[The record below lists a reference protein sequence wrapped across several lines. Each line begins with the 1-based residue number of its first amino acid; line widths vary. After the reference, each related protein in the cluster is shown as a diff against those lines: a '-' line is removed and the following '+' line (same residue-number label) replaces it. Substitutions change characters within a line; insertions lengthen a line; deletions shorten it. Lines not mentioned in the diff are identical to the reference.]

1 LRRALAGGR
10 CLAVDWYHQCS
21 VVKSFSEQL
30 WRARCGGEGTIKFIP
45 SAAAAQFSRA
55 LWEAGFPR
63 GGRLAPEGQQHL
75 FEEVV
80 KSHGESIRSQ
90 LAIFLH
96 DKHPLTSDPFGEPR
110 EMIEPD
116 SLGG

>member
-1 LRRALAGGR
+1 VQSRTEPSHGFVRHPSCSGVISFGEQLRRAG
-10 CLAVDWYHQCS
+10 
-21 VVKSFSEQL
+21 
-30 WRARCGGEGTIKFIP
+30 CGGEETMNSIP
-45 SAAAAQFSRA
+45 SATAEQFTRA
-55 LWEAGFPR
+55 LGEAVIRSWSSLPQ
-63 GGRLAPEGQQHL
+63 AVQHHL
-75 FEEVV
+75 FEAAV

-96 DKHPLTSDPFGEPR
+96 DKHPRTSDPSSGPR

>member
-1 LRRALAGGR
+1 MNL
-10 CLAVDWYHQCS
+10 
-21 VVKSFSEQL
+21 
-30 WRARCGGEGTIKFIP
+30 IP
-45 SAAAAQFSRA
+45 SATAEQFTRA
-55 LWEAGFPR
+55 LGEAVIRRWSSLPQ
-63 GGRLAPEGQQHL
+63 EVQHHL

-96 DKHPLTSDPFGEPR
+96 DKHPLTSDLFGEPR